1 MSEMKPTP
9 GRAFC
14 KRDGFST
21 VYVDVRIGGGML
33 QEVAA
38 CGPTANGPDEQ
49 QANAELIA
57 EAFNVHNVTGMTPSQ
72 LLDCLNESQM
82 DAARYRWLRRWKG
95 QEHEPLFTV
104 QHEMDG
110 ALWGGDLDAA
120 IDDALSKLSPN
131 AAAKEAGK

>member
-72 LLDCLNESQM
+72 LLDCLRGAYKLSRINNTRM
-82 DAARYRWLRRWKG
+82 
-95 QEHEPLFTV
+95 
-104 QHEMDG
+104 G
-110 ALWGGDLDAA
+110 ALREMLF
-120 IDDALSKLSPN
+120 KPF
-131 AAAKEAGK
+131 